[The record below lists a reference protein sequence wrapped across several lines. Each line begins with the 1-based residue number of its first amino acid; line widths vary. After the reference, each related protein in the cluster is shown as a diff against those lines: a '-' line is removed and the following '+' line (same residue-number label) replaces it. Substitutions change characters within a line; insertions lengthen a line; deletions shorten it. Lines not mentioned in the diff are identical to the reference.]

1 MKAALLLDLL
11 ATVGGSSGTAGQRQG
26 VPPGASLLNE
36 SIQFGEEPDLAAS
49 LKRMRMSGD
58 LEQATVAR
66 KLEDSIET
74 NRRWGSPSSATQGP
88 CTGFRV

>member
-11 ATVGGSSGTAGQRQG
+11 ASVDGPGVAAGQRQG
-26 VPPGASLLNE
+26 VQGPTLLNE

-58 LEQATVAR
+58 LEQAAVAR

-74 NRRWGSPSSATQGP
+74 NRRWGAPSSAAQW
-88 CTGFRV
+88 FRV